1 MTRQPLRVLCLHG
14 WRTNSRVLEFQ
25 TSALRHAFGSSADF
39 VYVNAPWTASGP
51 VPDVVRLFFGDSGP
65 YYQWWDYQTHS
76 SDSHSHSH
84 CCCGSSNATR
94 LGRSYHG
101 FQRSLDY
108 LTSQIDALGPFDAVL
123 GFSQGAAMATLLTA
137 HYLSRSPP
145 SSLSSFDSLVPYK
158 VCILVAG
165 FDPETPETL
174 EMLLDGGWASVE
186 GALDVPSVHVVGT
199 TDTLVNDFESQ
210 KLMQRFASSGRVR
223 FEHDGGH
230 EFPSRVECRQL
241 YRDLAEHVLSI
252 TGSIA
257 DVSGHQ
263 ERKTEERL
271 KRERG
276 ERCVRSWKG
285 TSGWARVGFE
295 LKL

>member
-1 MTRQPLRVLCLHG
+1 MTPRPIRVLCLHG

-25 TSALRHAFGSSADF
+25 TSALRHAFGSSAEF

-51 VPDVVRLFFGDSGP
+51 VPDVVRLLFGDSGP
-65 YYQWWDYQTHS
+65 YYQWWDYQAHS
-76 SDSHSHSH
+76 SDSHSH
-84 CCCGSSNATR
+84 CCCSCSTATR
-94 LGRSYHG
+94 QRHSYDG

-108 LTSQIDALGPFDAVL
+108 LTSQIDALGPFDALL

-137 HYLSRSPP
+137 HYLSRSPS

-158 VCILVAG
+158 VCVLVAG

-174 EMLLDGGWASVE
+174 EMLLDGGWASIE

-199 TDTLVNDFESQ
+199 TDTVVNAFELQ

-223 FEHDGGH
+223 FAHDGGH

-241 YRDLAEHVLSI
+241 YRDIAEHVLSI
-252 TGSIA
+252 TGSSA
-257 DVSGHQ
+257 DVSGQQ
-263 ERKTEERL
+263 ERTTEERL
-271 KRERG
+271 KRGR
-276 ERCVRSWKG
+276 ERCVYEAGRV
-285 TSGWARVGFE
+285 TSGWAPVGIE
-295 LKL
+295 QKL